1 LLWRSV
7 GYGVEVDQDMNW
19 RVAIWFVLSV
29 CLARASENSDR
40 LMASGVRE
48 FVAAYKAWDAQRF
61 GAAAELFRQA
71 TTDATASCTNY
82 YWLGTAEFHRMLQL
96 RSQPVTPASTRAAD
110 AAMDAAVAA
119 LETAV
124 RLDERQAECHA
135 LLGTLYGMKIN
146 GNLLRGARFG
156 PRVGKHQKQALE
168 FGAQDP
174 RVRYLLGTC
183 QFHTATKAPAQRE
196 ALNSLLAAEK
206 LFAAEA
212 QRAGGPLEPR
222 WGRSSC
228 LTFIG
233 RTYER
238 LGQRAEAADYFR
250 KALAEHPAD
259 HVAKEGLARVVERK

>member
-1 LLWRSV
+1 
-7 GYGVEVDQDMNW
+7 MIW
-19 RVAIWFVLSV
+19 RVAIWFLLSTG
-29 CLARASENSDR
+29 LARANENSDQ
-40 LMASGVRE
+40 LMVAGVKE
-48 FVAAYKAWDAQRF
+48 FTAAYKDWDGQRF
-61 GAAAELFRQA
+61 GAAAKLFRQ
-71 TTDATASCTNY
+71 TTTNAPVSCTNY
-82 YWLGTAEFHRMLQL
+82 YWLGAAEFHRMLQV
-96 RSQPVTPASTRAAD
+96 RSLPLTPANTLAAN
-110 AAMDAAVAA
+110 AAMDAALAA
-119 LETAV
+119 LEIAV
-124 RLDERQAECHA
+124 KLDERHAESHA

-156 PRVGKHQKQALE
+156 PRVGKHQKKAME

-183 QFHTATKAPAQRE
+183 QFHTATKPADQRE
-196 ALNSLLAAEK
+196 ALATLLSAET

-212 QRAGGPLEPR
+212 QRPGGPLEPR

-233 RTYER
+233 RTYEL
-238 LGQRAEAADYFR
+238 LGQRVEAANYYR

>member
-1 LLWRSV
+1 
-7 GYGVEVDQDMNW
+7 MNW
-19 RVAIWFVLSV
+19 RVAIWFILSA
-29 CLARASENSDR
+29 CLARANENSDR
-40 LMASGVRE
+40 LMASGVKE
-48 FVAAYKAWDAQRF
+48 FVAAYKNWDGQRF
-61 GAAAELFRQA
+61 GAAAELFRQ
-71 TTDATASCTNY
+71 TTTNAPVSCTNY
-82 YWLGTAEFHRMLQL
+82 YWLGAAEFHRMLQL
-96 RSQPVTPASTRAAD
+96 RSQPARPASTLAAD
-110 AAMDAAVAA
+110 AAMDAALVA
-119 LETAV
+119 LENAV
-124 RLDERQAECHA
+124 KLDERHAESHA

-156 PRVGKHQKQALE
+156 PRVGKHQKKAME

-183 QFHTATKAPAQRE
+183 QFHTATKPADRRE
-196 ALNSLLAAEK
+196 ALTTLLTADR

-233 RTYER
+233 RTYEL
-238 LGQRAEAADYFR
+238 LGQQAEAADYFR

-259 HVAKEGLARVVERK
+259 HVAKEGLERVAERK